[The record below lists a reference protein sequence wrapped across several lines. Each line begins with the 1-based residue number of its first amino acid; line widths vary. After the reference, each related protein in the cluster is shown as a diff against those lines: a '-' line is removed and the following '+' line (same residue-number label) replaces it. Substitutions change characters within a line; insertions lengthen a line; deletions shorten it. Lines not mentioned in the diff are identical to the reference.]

1 MEIANIVSKENSL
14 YTHHKINAII
24 AFLSLRRKIMKIKF
38 KQPKGQ
44 RVFKGT
50 VKVQGKRKRVPI
62 FMGLENL
69 DNNHLMWS
77 DTLNRWVS
85 ISDCSEGD
93 YPLCSISKPIRSV
106 KAAIRHVR
114 KHDEISKGA
123 RMVLVSAFVGYDV
136 EIIK

>member
-93 YPLCSISKPIRSV
+93 YPLCSISKPIRS
-106 KAAIRHVR
+106 KSSN
-114 KHDEISKGA
+114 KTCS
-123 RMVLVSAFVGYDV
+123 
-136 EIIK
+136 

>member
-1 MEIANIVSKENSL
+1 M
-14 YTHHKINAII
+14 
-24 AFLSLRRKIMKIKF
+24 FKF

-44 RVFKGT
+44 RIFKGT
-50 VKVQGKRKRVPI
+50 VKLQGKRKRVYM

-77 DTLNRWVS
+77 DKLNRWVGL
-85 ISDCSEGD
+85 SDQPEGD
-93 YPLCSISKPIRSV
+93 YCLCSISKPIRSV

-114 KHDEISKGA
+114 KHDEIPKGA
-123 RMVLVSAFVGYDV
+123 RMVLVSNFVGYDV